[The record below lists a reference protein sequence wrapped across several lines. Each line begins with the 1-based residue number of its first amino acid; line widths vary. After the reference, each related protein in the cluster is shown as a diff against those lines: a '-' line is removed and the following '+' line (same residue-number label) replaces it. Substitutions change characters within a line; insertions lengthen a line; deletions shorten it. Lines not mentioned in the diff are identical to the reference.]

1 MKKSY
6 LIYAFSLIFGIAFLN
21 QVISN
26 SSGAPSGRTGSPIDM
41 GTCKSSGCHDSFDL
55 NSGDGSITLFTNI
68 PNGIYT
74 PGMTYNVNV
83 TLFEMGKSKFGFEA
97 SAYSATAN
105 ANVGAITLLN
115 ATDTKINP
123 GANEYITHTSSGT
136 GTTSTDTRDYSF
148 DWTAPNPGQGAVVFH
163 VAGVIADGTGS
174 PGNDHVYTATDT
186 VLQGPGVSIDP
197 IQETFAAKVYPTL
210 AEDVVM
216 VEMDQLNRGVLKLRI
231 TDISGQE
238 VYNLQQ
244 EVTSS
249 SFTNRIPVQ
258 SWASGVYLMTIS
270 HNGKVGYEKFIKK

>member
-26 SSGAPSGRTGSPIDM
+26 SGGAPSGRTGSPIDA
-41 GTCKSSGCHDSFDL
+41 GTCKTSGCHDSFDL
-55 NSGDGSITLFTNI
+55 NSGNGSITIFSDI

-74 PGMTYNVNV
+74 PGLTYTINVNL
-83 TLFEMGKSKFGFEA
+83 TEQGKNKFGFET
-97 SAYSATAN
+97 SAYSPTAN
-105 ANVGAITLLN
+105 ANVGAVTIIN
-115 ATDTKINP
+115 ATETKINP
-123 GANEYITHTSSGT
+123 GANEYVTHTSMGNSA
-136 GTTSTDTRDYSF
+136 TDSKDWSF
-148 DWTAPNPGQGAVVFH
+148 DWTAPNPGAGAVIFH
-163 VAGVIADGTGS
+163 VAGIIADGTGS
-174 PGNDHVYTATDT
+174 PANDHVYTTTDT

-210 AEDVVM
+210 AEDFVM

-231 TDISGQE
+231 TDISGQQVFNME
-238 VYNLQQ
+238 Q

-270 HNGKVGYEKFIKK
+270 HDGKVGYEKFIKK